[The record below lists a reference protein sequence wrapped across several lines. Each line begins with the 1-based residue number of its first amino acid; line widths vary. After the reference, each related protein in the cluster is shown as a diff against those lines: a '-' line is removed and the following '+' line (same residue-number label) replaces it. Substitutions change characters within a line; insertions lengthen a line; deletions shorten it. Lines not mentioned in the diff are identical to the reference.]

1 MLRDVPKLLIF
12 LLFAGAALAQN
23 EPHAG
28 AEVKNPF
35 GNDPQA
41 VAAGAKLFQAHC
53 SACHGSKGEGASG
66 PDLSRGTFAVGDG
79 DDDLRQ
85 IVTRGRDIMP
95 GFRGTLE
102 EDDIWRVISFMR
114 SLAGQNLGTV
124 TGDAAAGANLFWGK
138 GGCGNC
144 HRVGLQ
150 GGGAGPNLTQIGVRR
165 GVTSLRNSIIDPDAE
180 LPRGYAVVTAVTMD
194 GKTIQ
199 GIEVRHDAFSAQFRD
214 LANNYY
220 SFLRSEVKE
229 MSRSEKSLMPSY
241 KGVFSEKEVD
251 DLVAYMAGLG
261 RGEKR

>member
-1 MLRDVPKLLIF
+1 MHKLLVF
-12 LLFAGAALAQN
+12 CLFAGAALAQDGL
-23 EPHAG
+23 HAG

-35 GNDPQA
+35 ASDPQA

-53 SACHGSKGEGASG
+53 SSCHGSKGEGGSG
-66 PDLSRGTFAVGDG
+66 PDLSRGTFGVGDT
-79 DDDLRQ
+79 DADLRQ
-85 IVTRGRDIMP
+85 IVSRGRDVMP
-95 GFRGTLE
+95 GFRSTLE
-102 EDDIWRVISFMR
+102 EDDIWQVVSFMR
-114 SLAGQNLGTV
+114 SLAEQNLGTV
-124 TGDAAAGANLFWGK
+124 TGDAALGSNLFWGK

-165 GVTSLRNSIIDPDAE
+165 GATSLRNSIIDPDAE

-199 GIEVRHDAFSAQFRD
+199 GIEVRHDDFSAQFRD

-241 KGVFSEKEVD
+241 KSVFSEKEVD

>member
-1 MLRDVPKLLIF
+1 VLKLLVF
-12 LLFAGAALAQN
+12 LLFAGAALAQD

-35 GNDPQA
+35 GSDPQA

-53 SACHGSKGEGASG
+53 SSCHGSKGEGGSG

-79 DDDLRQ
+79 DADLQQ
-85 IVTRGRDIMP
+85 IVTRGRDVMP
-95 GFRGTLE
+95 GFRRTLE
-102 EDDIWRVISFMR
+102 EDEIWRVISFLR

-124 TGDAAAGANLFWGK
+124 TGDAALGANLFWGK

-150 GGGAGPNLTQIGVRR
+150 GGGAGPTLTQIGVRR

-180 LPRGYAVVTAVTMD
+180 LPRDYAVVTAVTMD
-194 GKTIQ
+194 GKTVQ
-199 GIEVRHDAFSAQFRD
+199 GIQIRFDAFSAQFRD
-214 LANNYY
+214 MANNYY

-241 KGVFSEKEVD
+241 KGVFTDKEVD